1 MRAGSIKISRVHF
14 PVTTL
19 GYGRRIGVWLQGCS
33 IRCPG
38 CINPDTWDFATG
50 WEATPEELTNL
61 VGRWLSEA
69 DGITITGGEPFDQPS
84 GLQLLLQSLRAHFD
98 GDVLAFSGY
107 SHDILFAKHPAILQH
122 LDVLIT
128 GPFDPAAGQSLS
140 LRGSDNQRVFLLTP
154 KATSRYPADIDSR
167 PWEGQRHLDIF
178 FDGDD
183 AFMAGIPK
191 PGFSAALHRGLQSVN
206 LRSGTPPPQSD
217 PKQPAF
223 LQNQHE

>member
-1 MRAGSIKISRVHF
+1 MPSESIKISRVHF

-19 GYGRRIGVWLQGCS
+19 GHGRRIGIWLQGCS

-38 CINPDTWDFATG
+38 CINPETWDPAGGWRATS
-50 WEATPEELTNL
+50 EALMNL
-61 VGRWLSEA
+61 VDRWLPDA
-69 DGITITGGEPFDQPS
+69 DGVTITGGEPFDQPG
-84 GLQLLLQSLRAHFD
+84 GLQSMVQSLRLQLD

-107 SHDILFAKHPAILQH
+107 THDILFAKYPAILQH

-128 GPFDPAAGQSLS
+128 GPFDPAAGQSLY

-154 KATSRYPADIDSR
+154 KAKSRYPADMDSR
-167 PWEGQRHLDIF
+167 PWEGPRQLDIF

-191 PGFSAALHRGLQSVN
+191 PDFSVALCQGLQSVN
-206 LRSGTPPPQSD
+206 LRSGTPHLGSAT
-217 PKQPAF
+217 KQPA
-223 LQNQHE
+223 LPLNRYE